1 MSNYPTL
8 KNEAELI
15 KISTNDYEI
24 KKIKSDLEEFNRQK
38 NFDKNFDQFTNI
50 LNELKKE
57 KIKYE
62 KKSGR
67 IDKGLIFTKIVSII
81 SGVTTLG
88 GVTLTAT
95 VLASIAGVPLSV
107 ASFILSLSSLITS
120 FYLEKYKLKC
130 VKIKNYINITILLY
144 EKTMKNAL
152 KDNKIDENEGK
163 DLKDIYQYYLNHKAD
178 IKKSFQFKVEDVF
191 KDFGSMLEK
200 EGLTKDII
208 DKLNDFL
215 NKNSNQK

>member
-1 MSNYPTL
+1 MIN
-8 KNEAELI
+8 
-15 KISTNDYEI
+15 
-24 KKIKSDLEEFNRQK
+24 
-38 NFDKNFDQFTNI
+38 FTNI

-57 KIKYE
+57 KLKYE

-81 SGVTTLG
+81 SGVTTLAG

-152 KDNKIDENEGK
+152 KDNKKDENEGK

-178 IKKSFQFKVEDVF
+178 IEKSFQFKVEDVF

-200 EGLTKDII
+200 EGLTKD
-208 DKLNDFL
+208 DY
-215 NKNSNQK
+215 